1 MRAVVQRVSE
11 ASVSVREDAAS
22 IREDAA
28 SVRESAAIGAGRV
41 TGAIGLGF
49 CVLLGIGVKDSEED
63 AAWMADKIASLRIF
77 EDEQGKM
84 NRSLLDVGG
93 ALLAVSQ
100 FTLYG
105 DARKGSRPG
114 FIDAAR
120 PEVAQPLYARFC
132 ALVREKGIDVQEG
145 VFRATMQVRIV
156 NEGPV
161 TLLLDSSRLF

>member
-11 ASVSVREDAAS
+11 ASVSVE
-22 IREDAA
+22 
-28 SVRESAAIGAGRV
+28 GRV
-41 TGAIGLGF
+41 TGSVGAGL
-49 CVLLGIGVKDSEED
+49 CALVGVGAQDGEED
-63 AAWMADKIASLRIF
+63 ARWLADKIVDLRIF

-93 ALLAVSQ
+93 GLLAVSQ
-100 FTLYG
+100 FTLFG
-105 DARKGSRPG
+105 DARKGTRPG
-114 FIDAAR
+114 FTDAAR

-132 ALVREKGIDVQEG
+132 ELVRARGVAVGEG

-161 TLLLDSSRLF
+161 TLLIDSRKLF

>member
-11 ASVSVREDAAS
+11 ASVTVEN
-22 IREDAA
+22 
-28 SVRESAAIGAGRV
+28 RV
-41 TGAIGLGF
+41 TGAIGAGLCALIG
-49 CVLLGIGVKDSEED
+49 VGVKDSEAD
-63 AAWMADKIASLRIF
+63 AVWLAEKIAGLRIF

-84 NRSLLDVGG
+84 NRSLLDVRG

-120 PEVAQPLYARFC
+120 PEIAQPLYARFC

-145 VFRATMQVRIV
+145 VFRATMQVRLV

-161 TLLLDSSRLF
+161 TILLDSTKTF

>member
-1 MRAVVQRVSE
+1 VRAVVQRVSE
-11 ASVSVREDAAS
+11 ASVSVRE
-22 IREDAA
+22 
-28 SVRESAAIGAGRV
+28 SAAPGEARV
-41 TGAIGLGF
+41 TGAIRAGF
-49 CVLLGIGVKDSEED
+49 CVLLGIGTADTEAD
-63 AAWMADKIASLRIF
+63 AQWMAEKISALRIF

-84 NRSLLDVGG
+84 NRSLLDVRG

-132 ALVREKGIDVQEG
+132 ALVREKGIDVEEG
-145 VFRATMQVRIV
+145 VFRASMQVRIV

-161 TLLLDSSRLF
+161 TILLDSQRLF